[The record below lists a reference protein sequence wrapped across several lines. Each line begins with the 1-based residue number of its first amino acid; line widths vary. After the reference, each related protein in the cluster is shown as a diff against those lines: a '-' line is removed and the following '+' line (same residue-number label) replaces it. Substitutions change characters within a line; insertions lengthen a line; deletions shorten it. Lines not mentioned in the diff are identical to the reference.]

1 VESFAPQSDVTVP
14 PVVESS
20 DNQVIPS
27 RSYASL
33 IDPDEGTSLNFVST
47 EVLNGQKVVKI
58 DKDDV
63 EHEIMYWSNA
73 VICSVLGANPPFE
86 VIKGFVNR
94 IWAAFEVDKIIQVR
108 RGYFWFDL

>member
-1 VESFAPQSDVTVP
+1 MSAE
-14 PVVESS
+14 
-20 DNQVIPS
+20 I
-27 RSYASL
+27 
-33 IDPDEGTSLNFVST
+33 
-47 EVLNGQKVVKI
+47 LNGQKVVKI

-94 IWAAFEVDKIIQVR
+94 IWAAFKIDKIIQVR
-108 RGYFWFDL
+108 RGVFLVRFVNLQDKIAVEKRGLYFF